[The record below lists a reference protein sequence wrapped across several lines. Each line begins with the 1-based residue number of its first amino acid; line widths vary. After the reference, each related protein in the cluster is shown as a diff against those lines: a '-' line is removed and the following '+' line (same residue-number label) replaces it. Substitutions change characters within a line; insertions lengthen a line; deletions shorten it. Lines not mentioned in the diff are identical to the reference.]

1 MMLFL
6 PPQKICLFIMK
17 LNRLTRVLLLCPL
30 LLLLLQTSVWAQGK
44 TVKGTV
50 LDDKSAPIQGASIL
64 VKGSTIGTQTDASG
78 NFSINVPG
86 TAKTLTISY
95 VGYASQ
101 DVDIANTTTVNVTLT
116 VANQS
121 NLNEVVVIGYGTARK
136 RDLTGS
142 VATVGAKDFN

>member
-1 MMLFL
+1 
-6 PPQKICLFIMK
+6 MK

-44 TVKGTV
+44 TVTGTV
-50 LDDKSAPIQGASIL
+50 LDDKNAPIQGASVL
-64 VKGSTIGTQTDASG
+64 VKGTTIGTQTGASG
-78 NFSINVPG
+78 NFSLSVPA
-86 TAKTLTISY
+86 TAKALTISY

-101 DVDIANTTTVNVTLT
+101 DVDISNITAVNVTLT
-116 VANQS
+116 VATQS

-142 VATVGAKDFN
+142 VATVSAKDFNKGQINQP